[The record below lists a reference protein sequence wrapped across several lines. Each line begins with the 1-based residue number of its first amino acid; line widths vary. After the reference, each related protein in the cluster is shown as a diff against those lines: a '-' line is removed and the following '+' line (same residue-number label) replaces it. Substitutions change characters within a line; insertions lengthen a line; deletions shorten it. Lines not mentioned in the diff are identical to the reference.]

1 MRRYFAKSSQNTL
14 MNLMVTTNMQSQ
26 TLIQKALDAD
36 KRQKSEL
43 LQEVSKYITIEQ
55 CTKNYPNG

>member
-1 MRRYFAKSSQNTL
+1 
-14 MNLMVTTNMQSQ
+14 MVTTNMQSQ